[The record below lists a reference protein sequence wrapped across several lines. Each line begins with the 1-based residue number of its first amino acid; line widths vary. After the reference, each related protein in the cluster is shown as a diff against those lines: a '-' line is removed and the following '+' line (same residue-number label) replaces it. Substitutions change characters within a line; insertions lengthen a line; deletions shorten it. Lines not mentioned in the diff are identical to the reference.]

1 MEFKIM
7 TPPPLAFQANLLSP
21 IDDFDVLMY
30 GSVSQ
35 GA

>member
-21 IDDFDVLMY
+21 VDDFDVLMY
-30 GSVSQ
+30 GSGSQ